1 MDTRKITGSI
11 ATWLK
16 RKFGTPAVISMPA
29 DGEEIVVV
37 GSEYNGGIPRGL
49 GTGKPVQVMLVRE
62 PCNEHDRNAVAVM
75 CGQRRVGYV
84 SSSRAVVLA
93 PYMDHHRAT
102 IWVHGVVK
110 RTSQGR
116 ELWVILPR
124 DILHPH
130 RR

>member
-1 MDTRKITGSI
+1 MDTRKALTG
-11 ATWLK
+11 ARTWLK
-16 RKFGTPAVISMPA
+16 RRFGPPAVITMPP

-37 GSEYNGGIPRGL
+37 GSEHNGGIPRGL

-62 PCNEHDRNAVAVM
+62 PRNEHDRNAVAVM
-75 CGQRRVGYV
+75 SGQRRVGYV

-93 PYMDHHRAT
+93 PYMDHYRANFS
-102 IWVHGVVK
+102 VHGVVK

-116 ELWVILPR
+116 ELWVVLPR